1 MVEELGSARDQR
13 IVDKQHLNLLSVFHF
28 VGAGFAL
35 LGVLF
40 IGAHYL
46 LMGTALTRAAAHQGP
61 SAPPEEF
68 FALFKWFYALMGAWY
83 GSSLVLN
90 VLAGIYLRAR
100 KHRTFC
106 IVVAALNC
114 LHMPF
119 GTVLGIFTIVVLARD
134 SVRNAFAPQKY
145 DGF

>member
-1 MVEELGSARDQR
+1 MNSAAVR
-13 IVDKQHLNLLSVFHF
+13 
-28 VGAGFAL
+28 
-35 LGVLF
+35 
-40 IGAHYL
+40 
-46 LMGTALTRAAAHQGP
+46 QGP
-61 SAPPEEF
+61 SPPPAEF
-68 FALFKWFYALMGAWY
+68 FAVFKWFYAVMGAWY
-83 GSSLVLN
+83 VSSLVLN

-134 SVRNAFAPQKY
+134 SVRTAFAPPKY